1 MEVLARIISA
11 AMVSVFVQNAIFDRA
26 FGSNVAIY
34 ASRKN
39 GTVVGF
45 TLGITAMTTI
55 ASLISYFVDRSML
68 PTEYGW
74 LFMPLIYVGIISAL
88 YIIGLLFLWN
98 VFPKLFKRVK
108 KYIHLTI
115 FNCTVIGALFL
126 NSNYGSDIWTYLGY
140 GFGTGVGFFLACF
153 LLNIAREK
161 LDSDKIPKVF
171 RGYPIMLIYI
181 GVVSLAF
188 YSLAGYT
195 VDF

>member
-108 KYIHLTI
+108 KYVHLTI

>member
-26 FGSNVAIY
+26 FGSNVVIY

-108 KYIHLTI
+108 KYVHLTI

>member
-1 MEVLARIISA
+1 MEALAKIISV

-34 ASRKN
+34 ASRRN
-39 GTVVGF
+39 GMVAGF
-45 TLGITAMTTI
+45 AVGITAMTTI
-55 ASLISYFVDRSML
+55 ASVISFFVDGAML

-74 LFMPLIYVGIISAL
+74 LFMPLIYVGIISVL
-88 YIIGLLFLWN
+88 YIISLLFLWN
-98 VFPKLFKRVK
+98 VFPKLFKRIR
-108 KYIHLTI
+108 KYVHLAV

-126 NSNYGSDIWTYLGY
+126 NSNYGSDIWSYLGY
-140 GFGTGVGFFLACF
+140 GFGTGIGFFLACF
-153 LLNIAREK
+153 LLNVARER
-161 LDSDKIPKVF
+161 LDSEKIPKVF

-188 YSLAGYT
+188 YALAGYT

>member
-1 MEVLARIISA
+1 MEAISRIVSV

-55 ASLISYFVDRSML
+55 ASIISYFLDGVLL
-68 PTEYGW
+68 PTEFGW
-74 LFMPLIYVGIISAL
+74 LFMPLVYSAVIGVLYVLA
-88 YIIGLLFLWN
+88 LLFFWR
-98 VFPKLFKRVK
+98 VFPKMFRRIR
-108 KYIHLTI
+108 KYVHLAI

-126 NSNYGSDIWTYLGY
+126 NSNYGSDLPSYIGY
-140 GFGTGVGFFLACF
+140 GFGTGIGFFLACL
-153 LLNIAREK
+153 LLNVAREK
-161 LDSDKIPKVF
+161 LDSDRIPKVF

-188 YSLAGYT
+188 YALAGYT
-195 VDF
+195 ADF

>member
-1 MEVLARIISA
+1 MDVLARIVSA
-11 AMVSVFVQNAIFDRA
+11 AIVSVFVQNAIFDRA
-26 FGSNVAIY
+26 FGSNVTIY

-39 GTVVGF
+39 STVIGF

-55 ASLISYFVDRSML
+55 ASIISYFVDCAML
-68 PTEYGW
+68 PMEYGW
-74 LFMPLIYVGIISAL
+74 LFMPLIYVSIISVL

-98 VFPKLFKRVK
+98 LFPKLFKRVRQ
-108 KYIHLTI
+108 YVHLTI
-115 FNCTVIGALFL
+115 FNCTVIGALVL
-126 NSNYGSDIWTYLGY
+126 NSNYGSDIWAYIGY
-140 GFGTGVGFFLACF
+140 GFGTGIGFFLACF
-153 LLNIAREK
+153 LLNVARER

-195 VDF
+195 VEF